1 MSFRIDYTHDCAK
14 VRSQLTPAQRTDLDS
29 GMAAIAND
37 PYGCGSSAT
46 YSRDRREATLGRSI
60 FVVYQVSSG
69 QLLVTVVRIQAG
81 P

>member
-1 MSFRIDYTHDCAK
+1 MSFRVDYTPDCDK
-14 VRSQLTPAQRTDLDS
+14 VRGRLTPAQRGDLDA
-29 GMAAIAND
+29 GMAAIARD

-60 FVVYQVSSG
+60 FVVYQVSAG
-69 QLLVTVVRIQAG
+69 QLLVTVVRIQPG